1 MSRVNREHLWPR
13 NEWHI
18 ITFPNIFLGRE
29 DKDLLRKLTT
39 EEELSGF
46 LNWCLEG
53 LKRLKDNAW
62 KLSGSK
68 SLEETRQ
75 EYVRKSDPIQ
85 AFVMDCCTVQPE
97 NEIAKDTLYENFKK
111 YCQAHKLPS
120 AHRDQFFRKLSKY
133 ATVTTTRPMV
143 EGKRIWS
150 IKGLMVKDGKD
161 WGKDDET
168 EEAEDKTLYELV
180 LAAAARLTR
189 ENDLAKREDLEVA
202 LSGKLT
208 PEQIDGY
215 MAQIVKD
222 GLADVLDWGKW
233 RTVR

>member
-1 MSRVNREHLWPR
+1 
-13 NEWHI
+13 
-18 ITFPNIFLGRE
+18 
-29 DKDLLRKLTT
+29 
-39 EEELSGF
+39 
-46 LNWCLEG
+46 
-53 LKRLKDNAW
+53 
-62 KLSGSK
+62 
-68 SLEETRQ
+68 
-75 EYVRKSDPIQ
+75 
-85 AFVMDCCTVQPE
+85 
-97 NEIAKDTLYENFKK
+97 
-111 YCQAHKLPS
+111 
-120 AHRDQFFRKLSKY
+120 
-133 ATVTTTRPMV
+133 
-143 EGKRIWS
+143 
-150 IKGLMVKDGKD
+150 MVKDGKD